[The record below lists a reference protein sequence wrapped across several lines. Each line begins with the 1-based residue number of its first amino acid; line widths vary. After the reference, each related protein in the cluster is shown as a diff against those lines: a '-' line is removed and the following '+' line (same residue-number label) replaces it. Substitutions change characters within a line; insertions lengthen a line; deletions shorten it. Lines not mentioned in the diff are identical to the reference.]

1 MRMPVTPPPM
11 PALLRTRAERIGDL
25 ISSGIGRLPENK
37 YLHWSKLKYVQPP
50 EGFSSEDWWLA
61 VKMARFSARHALPF
75 ADKQGRPF
83 AFSDSGY
90 LYRMLHQVDQGAGGR
105 IELPADVVNADSRN
119 RYLVNSLIEEAI
131 ASSQLEGAAT
141 PRLVAKD
148 MLRSGRPP
156 RDRSE
161 RMIVNNYRGMEF
173 LSGIVREDLSVPIL
187 LDLHRILT
195 EGTFDDPDAAGRFRL
210 PSDRVFVTDPRDGA
224 ILHEPPDASAL
235 GERMERLFAFA
246 NTTGDEPFV
255 HPVVKAI
262 LLHFMIGYEH
272 PFVDGNGRTA
282 RALFYWAMA
291 RFGYWMTEFLSI
303 STIIRKAPVQYA
315 RAYVLSETDDNDVT
329 YFLDYHLRVILR
341 SIRRV
346 ARLAGAQGRG
356 DARRAAAARS
366 PGPRCRPELPANRV
380 DRAHAQTSRDVVHHR
395 EPPQI
400 AQRHLPD
407 RTYRPP
413 QARRVRL
420 DAIRQAGPGVHLH
433 PSRRFRRATARAG
446 EMTAERSLIS
456 VPDPGRR
463 DGDPHRAGVA
473 ETRRRVRPLPPAAR
487 AGGWPSQ
494 SSSSDALST

>member
-1 MRMPVTPPPM
+1 MRMPVTPPPISD
-11 PALLRTRAERIGDL
+11 LLQTRAERLGDL
-25 ISSGIGRLPENK
+25 LSSGIGRLPENK

-61 VKMARFSARHALPF
+61 IKMARFSARHALPL

-90 LYRMLHQVDQGAGGR
+90 LYRMLHQVDRGAGGR
-105 IELPADVVNADSRN
+105 IELPADVVNTDSRN
-119 RYLVNSLIEEAI
+119 RYLVNSLIKEAI
-131 ASSQLEGAAT
+131 TSSQLEGAAT
-141 PRLVAKD
+141 TRLVAKD

-161 RMIVNNYRGMEF
+161 RMIVNNYHGMEF

-210 PSDRVFVTDPRDGA
+210 PSDRVVVRDQRDGA

-246 NTTGDEPFV
+246 NKTGDEPFV

-291 RFGYWMTEFLSI
+291 RFGYRMTEFLSI
-303 STIIRKAPVQYA
+303 STIIRKAPVRYA

-341 SIRRV
+341 SIRELYAWLARK
-346 ARLAGAQGRG
+346 AKKMRDMQRRLDRLAPAAVLNYRQTALIEHMHKHPGMSYTIESH
-356 DARRAAAARS
+356 RRS
-366 PGPRCRPELPANRV
+366 HNV
-380 DRAHAQTSRDVVHHR
+380 
-395 EPPQI
+395 
-400 AQRHLPD
+400 
-407 RTYRPP
+407 TY
-413 QARRVRL
+413 Q
-420 DAIRQAGPGVHLH
+420 
-433 PSRRFRRATARAG
+433 TAR
-446 EMTAERSLIS
+446 TDLLKLAESGLMQYAKR
-456 VPDPGRR
+456 G
-463 DGDPHRAGVA
+463 GVFIFTQA
-473 ETRRRVRPLPPAAR
+473 VDFDERLRELAR
-487 AGGWPSQ
+487 
-494 SSSSDALST
+494 

>member
-25 ISSGIGRLPENK
+25 LSSGIGRLPENK

-61 VKMARFSARHALPF
+61 VKMARFSARHALPL

-131 ASSQLEGAAT
+131 TSSQLEGAAT
-141 PRLVAKD
+141 TRLVAKD

-161 RMIVNNYRGMEF
+161 RMIFNNYRGMEF
-173 LSGIVREDLSVPIL
+173 LSGIVREDLSAPIL

-272 PFVDGNGRTA
+272 PFIDGNGRTA

-303 STIIRKAPVQYA
+303 STVIRKAPAQYA
-315 RAYVLSETDDNDVT
+315 RAYVLSEIDDNDVT

-341 SIRRV
+341 SIRELHAWLARKAEEMRDV
-346 ARLAGAQGRG
+346 QRRLDRLAPAAVLNYRQTALIEHMHKHPGMSYTIESH
-356 DARRAAAARS
+356 RRS
-366 PGPRCRPELPANRV
+366 HNV
-380 DRAHAQTSRDVVHHR
+380 
-395 EPPQI
+395 
-400 AQRHLPD
+400 
-407 RTYRPP
+407 TY
-413 QARRVRL
+413 Q
-420 DAIRQAGPGVHLH
+420 
-433 PSRRFRRATARAG
+433 TAR
-446 EMTAERSLIS
+446 TDLLKLAESGLMQYAKR
-456 VPDPGRR
+456 GRAFIFTQAVDFDER
-463 DGDPHRAGVA
+463 LR
-473 ETRRRVRPLPPAAR
+473 ELAR
-487 AGGWPSQ
+487 
-494 SSSSDALST
+494 

>member
-1 MRMPVTPPPM
+1 MRMPVTPPPISD
-11 PALLRTRAERIGDL
+11 LLRTRAERIEDL
-25 ISSGIGRLPENK
+25 ISSDIGRLPENK
-37 YLHWSKLKYVQPP
+37 YLHWSKLKYAQPP

-61 VKMARFSARHALPF
+61 VKMARFSVRHALPL

-131 ASSQLEGAAT
+131 TSSQLEGAAT
-141 PRLVAKD
+141 TRLVAKD

-173 LSGIVREDLSVPIL
+173 LSEIVREDLSAPIL

-291 RFGYWMTEFLSI
+291 RFGYRMTEFLSI
-303 STIIRKAPVQYA
+303 STVIRKAPVQYA
-315 RAYVLSETDDNDVT
+315 RAYVLSEIDDNDVT

-341 SIRRV
+341 SIRELHAWLARKAEEMRDV
-346 ARLAGAQGRG
+346 QRLLDRLAPAAVLNYRQTALIEHMHKHPGMSYTIESH
-356 DARRAAAARS
+356 RRS
-366 PGPRCRPELPANRV
+366 HNV
-380 DRAHAQTSRDVVHHR
+380 
-395 EPPQI
+395 
-400 AQRHLPD
+400 
-407 RTYRPP
+407 TY
-413 QARRVRL
+413 Q
-420 DAIRQAGPGVHLH
+420 
-433 PSRRFRRATARAG
+433 TAR
-446 EMTAERSLIS
+446 TDLLKLAESGLMQYAKR
-456 VPDPGRR
+456 GRAFIFTQAVDFDER
-463 DGDPHRAGVA
+463 LR
-473 ETRRRVRPLPPAAR
+473 ELAR
-487 AGGWPSQ
+487 
-494 SSSSDALST
+494 

>member
-1 MRMPVTPPPM
+1 MRMPVTPPPISD
-11 PALLRTRAERIGDL
+11 LLRTRAERIEDL
-25 ISSGIGRLPENK
+25 ISSDIGRLPENK
-37 YLHWSKLKYVQPP
+37 YLHWSKLKYAQPP

-61 VKMARFSARHALPF
+61 VKMARFSARHALPL

-131 ASSQLEGAAT
+131 TSSQLEGAAT
-141 PRLVAKD
+141 TRVVAKD

-173 LSGIVREDLSVPIL
+173 LSEIVREDLSAPIL

-272 PFVDGNGRTA
+272 PFIDGNGRTA

-291 RFGYWMTEFLSI
+291 RFGYRMTEFLSI

-341 SIRRV
+341 SIRELHAWLARKAEEMRDV
-346 ARLAGAQGRG
+346 QRLLDRLAPAAVLNYRQTALIEHMHKHPGMSYTIESH
-356 DARRAAAARS
+356 RRS
-366 PGPRCRPELPANRV
+366 HNV
-380 DRAHAQTSRDVVHHR
+380 
-395 EPPQI
+395 
-400 AQRHLPD
+400 
-407 RTYRPP
+407 TY
-413 QARRVRL
+413 Q
-420 DAIRQAGPGVHLH
+420 
-433 PSRRFRRATARAG
+433 TARTDLLKLTESGLMQYAKRG
-446 EMTAERSLIS
+446 RAFIFTQAVDFDERL
-456 VPDPGRR
+456 R
-463 DGDPHRAGVA
+463 
-473 ETRRRVRPLPPAAR
+473 ELAR
-487 AGGWPSQ
+487 
-494 SSSSDALST
+494 

>member
-11 PALLRTRAERIGDL
+11 PALLRTRAERIEDL

-61 VKMARFSARHALPF
+61 IKMARFSARHALPL

-105 IELPADVVNADSRN
+105 IELPADMVNTDSRN

-141 PRLVAKD
+141 TRLVAKD

-173 LSGIVREDLSVPIL
+173 LSGIVREDLSAPIL

-272 PFVDGNGRTA
+272 PFIDGNGRTA

-303 STIIRKAPVQYA
+303 STVIRKAPAQYA
-315 RAYVLSETDDNDVT
+315 RAYVLSEIDDNDVT
-329 YFLDYHLRVILR
+329 YFLDHHLRVILR
-341 SIRRV
+341 SIRELHAWLARKAEEMRDV
-346 ARLAGAQGRG
+346 QRRLDRLAPAAVLNYRQTALIEHMHKHPGMSYTIESH
-356 DARRAAAARS
+356 RRS
-366 PGPRCRPELPANRV
+366 HNV
-380 DRAHAQTSRDVVHHR
+380 
-395 EPPQI
+395 
-400 AQRHLPD
+400 
-407 RTYRPP
+407 TY
-413 QARRVRL
+413 Q
-420 DAIRQAGPGVHLH
+420 
-433 PSRRFRRATARAG
+433 TARTDLLKLAESGLMQYAKRGRAFIFTQAVDFDERLRDLG
-446 EMTAERSLIS
+446 EL
-456 VPDPGRR
+456 
-463 DGDPHRAGVA
+463 
-473 ETRRRVRPLPPAAR
+473 AR
-487 AGGWPSQ
+487 
-494 SSSSDALST
+494 

>member
-1 MRMPVTPPPM
+1 MRMPVTPPRIS
-11 PALLRTRAERIGDL
+11 ALLQTRAERIGDL
-25 ISSGIGRLPENK
+25 LSSDIGRLPENK

-61 VKMARFSARHALPF
+61 VKMARFSVRHALPL

-90 LYRMLHQVDQGAGGR
+90 LYRMLHQVDRGAGGR
-105 IELPADVVNADSRN
+105 IELPADVVNAGSRN

-131 ASSQLEGAAT
+131 TSSQLEGAAT
-141 PRLVAKD
+141 TRLVAKD

-173 LSGIVREDLSVPIL
+173 LSEIVHEDLSAPIL

-210 PSDRVFVTDPRDGA
+210 PSDRVFVTDPRDGT

-246 NTTGDEPFV
+246 NTTGGEPFV

-291 RFGYWMTEFLSI
+291 RFGYRMTEFLSI

-315 RAYVLSETDDNDVT
+315 RAYVLSEIDDNDVT

-341 SIRRV
+341 SIRGLHAWLARKAEETRDV
-346 ARLAGAQGRG
+346 QRLLDRLAPAAVLNYRQTALIEHMHKHPGMSYTIESHRRSHNVTYQTARTDLLKLAESGLMQY
-356 DARRAAAARS
+356 ARRGRAFIFTQAVDFDERLRELAR
-366 PGPRCRPELPANRV
+366 
-380 DRAHAQTSRDVVHHR
+380 
-395 EPPQI
+395 
-400 AQRHLPD
+400 
-407 RTYRPP
+407 
-413 QARRVRL
+413 
-420 DAIRQAGPGVHLH
+420 
-433 PSRRFRRATARAG
+433 
-446 EMTAERSLIS
+446 
-456 VPDPGRR
+456 
-463 DGDPHRAGVA
+463 
-473 ETRRRVRPLPPAAR
+473 
-487 AGGWPSQ
+487 
-494 SSSSDALST
+494 

>member
-1 MRMPVTPPPM
+1 MRMPVTPPPISD
-11 PALLRTRAERIGDL
+11 LLRTRAERIEDL
-25 ISSGIGRLPENK
+25 ISSDIGRLPENK
-37 YLHWSKLKYVQPP
+37 YLHWSKLKYAQPP

-61 VKMARFSARHALPF
+61 VKMARFSVRHALPL

-131 ASSQLEGAAT
+131 TSSQLEGAAT
-141 PRLVAKD
+141 TRLVAKD

-173 LSGIVREDLSVPIL
+173 LSEIVREDLSAPIL

-272 PFVDGNGRTA
+272 PFIDGNGRTA

-303 STIIRKAPVQYA
+303 STVIRKAPVQYA

-341 SIRRV
+341 SIRELHAWLARK
-346 ARLAGAQGRG
+346 AEEMRDMQRLLDRLAPAAVLNYRQTALIEHMHKHPGMSYTIESH
-356 DARRAAAARS
+356 RRS
-366 PGPRCRPELPANRV
+366 HNV
-380 DRAHAQTSRDVVHHR
+380 
-395 EPPQI
+395 
-400 AQRHLPD
+400 
-407 RTYRPP
+407 TY
-413 QARRVRL
+413 Q
-420 DAIRQAGPGVHLH
+420 
-433 PSRRFRRATARAG
+433 TAR
-446 EMTAERSLIS
+446 TDLLKLAESGLMQYAKR
-456 VPDPGRR
+456 GRAFIFTQAVDFDER
-463 DGDPHRAGVA
+463 LC
-473 ETRRRVRPLPPAAR
+473 ELAR
-487 AGGWPSQ
+487 
-494 SSSSDALST
+494 

>member
-25 ISSGIGRLPENK
+25 ISSGIGKLPENK

-61 VKMARFSARHALPF
+61 VKMARFSVRHALPL

-105 IELPADVVNADSRN
+105 IELPADVVNTDSRN

-131 ASSQLEGAAT
+131 TSSQLEGAAT
-141 PRLVAKD
+141 TRLVAKD

-161 RMIVNNYRGMEF
+161 RMIFNNYRGMEF

-246 NTTGDEPFV
+246 NTPGDEPFV

-291 RFGYWMTEFLSI
+291 RFGYRMTEFLSI
-303 STIIRKAPVQYA
+303 STVIRKAPAQYA

-341 SIRRV
+341 SIRELHAWLARKAEEMRDV
-346 ARLAGAQGRG
+346 QRLLDRLAPAAVLNYRQTALIEHMHKHPGMSYTIESH
-356 DARRAAAARS
+356 RRS
-366 PGPRCRPELPANRV
+366 HNV
-380 DRAHAQTSRDVVHHR
+380 
-395 EPPQI
+395 
-400 AQRHLPD
+400 
-407 RTYRPP
+407 TY
-413 QARRVRL
+413 Q
-420 DAIRQAGPGVHLH
+420 
-433 PSRRFRRATARAG
+433 TAR
-446 EMTAERSLIS
+446 TDLLKLAESGLMQYAKR
-456 VPDPGRR
+456 GRAFIFTQAVDFDER
-463 DGDPHRAGVA
+463 LR
-473 ETRRRVRPLPPAAR
+473 ELAR
-487 AGGWPSQ
+487 
-494 SSSSDALST
+494 

>member
-1 MRMPVTPPPM
+1 MRMPVTPPPISD
-11 PALLRTRAERIGDL
+11 LLRTRAERIEDL
-25 ISSGIGRLPENK
+25 ISSDIGRLPENK
-37 YLHWSKLKYVQPP
+37 YLHWSKLKYAQPP

-61 VKMARFSARHALPF
+61 VKMARFSVRHALPL

-131 ASSQLEGAAT
+131 TSSQLEGAAT
-141 PRLVAKD
+141 TRVVAKD

-173 LSGIVREDLSVPIL
+173 LSEIVREDLSAPIL

-272 PFVDGNGRTA
+272 PFIDGNGRTA

-291 RFGYWMTEFLSI
+291 RFGYRMTEFLSI

-341 SIRRV
+341 SIRELHAWLARKAEEMRDV
-346 ARLAGAQGRG
+346 QRLLDRLAPAAVLNYRQTALIEHMHKHPGMSYTIESH
-356 DARRAAAARS
+356 RRS
-366 PGPRCRPELPANRV
+366 HNV
-380 DRAHAQTSRDVVHHR
+380 
-395 EPPQI
+395 
-400 AQRHLPD
+400 
-407 RTYRPP
+407 TY
-413 QARRVRL
+413 Q
-420 DAIRQAGPGVHLH
+420 
-433 PSRRFRRATARAG
+433 TARTDLLKLTESGLMQYAKRG
-446 EMTAERSLIS
+446 RAFIFTQAVDFDERL
-456 VPDPGRR
+456 R
-463 DGDPHRAGVA
+463 
-473 ETRRRVRPLPPAAR
+473 ELAR
-487 AGGWPSQ
+487 
-494 SSSSDALST
+494 

>member
-11 PALLRTRAERIGDL
+11 PALLRTRAERIEDL

-61 VKMARFSARHALPF
+61 IKMARFSARHALPL

-141 PRLVAKD
+141 TRLVAKD

-173 LSGIVREDLSVPIL
+173 LSGIVREDLSAPIL

-272 PFVDGNGRTA
+272 PFIDGNGRTA

-303 STIIRKAPVQYA
+303 STVIRKAPAQYA
-315 RAYVLSETDDNDVT
+315 RAYVLSEIDDNDVT
-329 YFLDYHLRVILR
+329 YFLDHHLRVILR
-341 SIRRV
+341 SIRELHAWLARKAEEMRDV
-346 ARLAGAQGRG
+346 QRRLDRLAPAAVLNYRQTALIEHMHKHPGMSYTIESH
-356 DARRAAAARS
+356 RRS
-366 PGPRCRPELPANRV
+366 HNV
-380 DRAHAQTSRDVVHHR
+380 
-395 EPPQI
+395 
-400 AQRHLPD
+400 
-407 RTYRPP
+407 TY
-413 QARRVRL
+413 Q
-420 DAIRQAGPGVHLH
+420 
-433 PSRRFRRATARAG
+433 TARTDLLKLAESGLMQYAKRGRAFIFTQAVDFDERLRDLG
-446 EMTAERSLIS
+446 EL
-456 VPDPGRR
+456 
-463 DGDPHRAGVA
+463 
-473 ETRRRVRPLPPAAR
+473 AR
-487 AGGWPSQ
+487 
-494 SSSSDALST
+494 

>member
-25 ISSGIGRLPENK
+25 ISSDIGKLPENK

-61 VKMARFSARHALPF
+61 VKMARFSARHALPL

-131 ASSQLEGAAT
+131 TSSQLEGAAT
-141 PRLVAKD
+141 TRLVAKD

-161 RMIVNNYRGMEF
+161 RMIFNNYRGMEF
-173 LSGIVREDLSVPIL
+173 LSEIVREDLSAPIL

-272 PFVDGNGRTA
+272 PFIDGNGRTA

-291 RFGYWMTEFLSI
+291 RFGYRMTEFLSI
-303 STIIRKAPVQYA
+303 STVIRKAPAQYA
-315 RAYVLSETDDNDVT
+315 RAYVLSEIDDNDVT

-341 SIRRV
+341 SIRELHAWLARKAEEMRDV
-346 ARLAGAQGRG
+346 QRLLDRLAPAAVLNYRQTALIEHMHKHPGMSYTIESH
-356 DARRAAAARS
+356 RRS
-366 PGPRCRPELPANRV
+366 HNV
-380 DRAHAQTSRDVVHHR
+380 
-395 EPPQI
+395 
-400 AQRHLPD
+400 
-407 RTYRPP
+407 TY
-413 QARRVRL
+413 Q
-420 DAIRQAGPGVHLH
+420 
-433 PSRRFRRATARAG
+433 TAR
-446 EMTAERSLIS
+446 TDLLKLAESGLMQYAKR
-456 VPDPGRR
+456 GRAFIFTQAVDFDER
-463 DGDPHRAGVA
+463 LR
-473 ETRRRVRPLPPAAR
+473 ELAR
-487 AGGWPSQ
+487 
-494 SSSSDALST
+494 

>member
-1 MRMPVTPPPM
+1 MRMPVTPPPISD
-11 PALLRTRAERIGDL
+11 LLRTRAERIEDL
-25 ISSGIGRLPENK
+25 ISSDIGRLPENK
-37 YLHWSKLKYVQPP
+37 YLHWSKLKYAQPP

-61 VKMARFSARHALPF
+61 VKMARFSVRHALPL

-131 ASSQLEGAAT
+131 TSSQLEGAAT
-141 PRLVAKD
+141 TRLVAKD

-173 LSGIVREDLSVPIL
+173 LSEIVREDLSAPIL

-210 PSDRVFVTDPRDGA
+210 PSDCVFVTDPRDGA

-272 PFVDGNGRTA
+272 PFIDGNGRTA

-341 SIRRV
+341 SIRELHAWLARKAEEMRDV
-346 ARLAGAQGRG
+346 QRLLDRLAPAAVLNYRQTALIEHMHKHPGMSYTIESH
-356 DARRAAAARS
+356 RRS
-366 PGPRCRPELPANRV
+366 HNV
-380 DRAHAQTSRDVVHHR
+380 
-395 EPPQI
+395 
-400 AQRHLPD
+400 
-407 RTYRPP
+407 TY
-413 QARRVRL
+413 Q
-420 DAIRQAGPGVHLH
+420 
-433 PSRRFRRATARAG
+433 TAR
-446 EMTAERSLIS
+446 TDLLKLAESGLMQYAKR
-456 VPDPGRR
+456 GRAFIFTQAVDFDER
-463 DGDPHRAGVA
+463 LR
-473 ETRRRVRPLPPAAR
+473 ELAR
-487 AGGWPSQ
+487 
-494 SSSSDALST
+494 

>member
-1 MRMPVTPPPM
+1 MRMPVTPPPISD
-11 PALLRTRAERIGDL
+11 LLRTRAERIEDL

-37 YLHWSKLKYVQPP
+37 YLHWSKLKYAQPP

-61 VKMARFSARHALPF
+61 VKMARFSVRHALPL

-131 ASSQLEGAAT
+131 TSSQLEGAAT
-141 PRLVAKD
+141 TRLVAKD

-173 LSGIVREDLSVPIL
+173 LSEIVREDLSAPIL

-291 RFGYWMTEFLSI
+291 RFGYRMTEFLSI
-303 STIIRKAPVQYA
+303 STVIRKAPVQYA

-341 SIRRV
+341 SIRELHAWLARKAEEMRDV
-346 ARLAGAQGRG
+346 QRLLDRLAPAAVLNYRQTALIEHMHKHPGMSYTIESH
-356 DARRAAAARS
+356 RRS
-366 PGPRCRPELPANRV
+366 HNV
-380 DRAHAQTSRDVVHHR
+380 
-395 EPPQI
+395 
-400 AQRHLPD
+400 
-407 RTYRPP
+407 TY
-413 QARRVRL
+413 Q
-420 DAIRQAGPGVHLH
+420 
-433 PSRRFRRATARAG
+433 TAR
-446 EMTAERSLIS
+446 TDLLKLAESGLMQYAKR
-456 VPDPGRR
+456 GRAFIFTQAVDFDER
-463 DGDPHRAGVA
+463 LR
-473 ETRRRVRPLPPAAR
+473 ELAR
-487 AGGWPSQ
+487 
-494 SSSSDALST
+494 